1 MIETIDKRNFTKF
14 HFKPFRNSSLLINY
28 KDHDVM
34 KVQRNVHELDPYPYY
49 SGRIQDPDPYYT
61 QGGSRIRIHIILRA
75 DPGSGSASK
84 WILSTVTKDKILP
97 RRDPPQVSNPPSFC
111 PGG

>member
-49 SGRIQDPDPYYT
+49 SGRIQDPDLH
-61 QGGSRIRIHIILRA
+61 QNG
-75 DPGSGSASK
+75 
-84 WILSTVTKDKILP
+84 
-97 RRDPPQVSNPPSFC
+97 F
-111 PGG
+111 